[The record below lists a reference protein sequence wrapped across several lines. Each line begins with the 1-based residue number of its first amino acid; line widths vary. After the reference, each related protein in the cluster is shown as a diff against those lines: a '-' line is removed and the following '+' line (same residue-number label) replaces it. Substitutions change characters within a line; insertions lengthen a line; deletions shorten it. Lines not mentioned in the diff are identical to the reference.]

1 MTGTA
6 YSVRSS
12 ARAQR
17 EATKRKN
24 EEQLARAKEQVLE
37 DFGEAIASPEGLAAA
52 QEQLAEVAENVM
64 NGMIDSDD
72 VTSLDI
78 REMRLLSAQLSIGS
92 MMAKEEQYAIPC
104 RPRAVLSAFR

>member
-1 MTGTA
+1 M
-6 YSVRSS
+6 RSS
-12 ARAQR
+12 
-17 EATKRKN
+17 
-24 EEQLARAKEQVLE
+24 LRAKEQVLE
-37 DFGEAIASPEGLAAA
+37 DFERQSQARRGLPL

-92 MMAKEEQYAIPC
+92 MMAKKSSMQYRC